1 MADGVGYP
9 LAAVVKHDIGRGS
22 TRAFSVGG
30 TTRYFRRNSGACS
43 LTELPF
49 VSASSIPPFSSSFL
63 DPYKRTVARTKQLEQ
78 SHPGTPGA

>member
-30 TTRYFRRNSGACS
+30 TTRYFGATTGHVYRLSCHS
-43 LTELPF
+43 YPLLQ
-49 VSASSIPPFSSSFL
+49 FL
-63 DPYKRTVARTKQLEQ
+63 LSHRHSRSTYRHTVARTKQLEQ
-78 SHPGTPGA
+78 SRPGSPGA